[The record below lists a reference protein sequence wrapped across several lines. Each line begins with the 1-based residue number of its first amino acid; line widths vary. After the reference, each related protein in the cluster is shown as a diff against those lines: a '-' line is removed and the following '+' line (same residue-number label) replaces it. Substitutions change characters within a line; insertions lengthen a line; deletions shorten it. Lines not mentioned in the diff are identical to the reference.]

1 MVDGYRYIGLC
12 DYESK
17 MSVDVK
23 LSSCQAVKLS
33 RLSVKAFGVVKTK
46 HPLSPG

>member
-1 MVDGYRYIGLC
+1 MDVKN
-12 DYESK
+12 SNNPAAK

-23 LSSCQAVKLS
+23 LS
-33 RLSVKAFGVVKTK
+33 RMSVTAFGVVKTK